1 MTRILSAARFSDILR
16 GSYLVSEQ
24 SPASSQLS
32 HTGTLV
38 SYINTPV
45 CVKGVFHFF
54 QRRPA
59 NFPGFSARFLWASC
73 QGGIVQR
80 RTVPAFAAGC
90 FPVMPQGRG
99 LPLPL
104 SRSAVICLKRRR
116 GGPMWPPAVFSDGF
130 LSTLRVSPCGATSFA
145 CGGKGGKTPPG
156 ETHIAVGNRFPPAP
170 VRSPPDPHLRRIP
183 LRPSAKFPARK
194 VRFRVLIPSGP
205 LGPGAVQNFIRYGF
219 TAAPGSD
226 QPWQRVQ
233 VRGAPDGAVPMNRD
247 GRVS

>member
-1 MTRILSAARFSDILR
+1 MKFLSTFSCVSLRGMKETGATSRPVPPNHSDIRRAQVLQPPDSSSDILR

-80 RTVPAFAAGC
+80 RTAPAFAAGC

-99 LPLPL
+99 LPL

-116 GGPMWPPAVFSDGF
+116 GGTLARLSSGFVVF
-130 LSTLRVSPCGATSFA
+130 R
-145 CGGKGGKTPPG
+145 
-156 ETHIAVGNRFPPAP
+156 
-170 VRSPPDPHLRRIP
+170 LRRCRGGSP
-183 LRPSAKFPARK
+183 DLPALR
-194 VRFRVLIPSGP
+194 
-205 LGPGAVQNFIRYGF
+205 
-219 TAAPGSD
+219 GS
-226 QPWQRVQ
+226 
-233 VRGAPDGAVPMNRD
+233 
-247 GRVS
+247 